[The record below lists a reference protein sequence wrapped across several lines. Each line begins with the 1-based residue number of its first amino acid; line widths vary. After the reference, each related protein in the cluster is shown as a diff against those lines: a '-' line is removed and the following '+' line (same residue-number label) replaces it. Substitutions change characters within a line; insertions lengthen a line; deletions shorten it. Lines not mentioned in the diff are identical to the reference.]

1 MILAD
6 RLRYFRGNVFDA
18 MDRVK
23 AAVAAAGQSIV
34 DLSLGSADL
43 PVAPHI
49 LSAIETSLRDP
60 STYGYQLF
68 ASTAAFRAAVATW
81 YERRFGLPID
91 PEREVLTL
99 IGSQE
104 GTAHL
109 PLAVMN
115 PEEYALVLDPGYPS
129 HVGGVYLAGGQVYPL
144 PLRPEN
150 QFLPDLD
157 AVPLRVREQAKLL
170 ILSYPHNPTTAV
182 APLTFFE
189 AAVQF
194 CDRHGIILV
203 HDVPYGDLVFA
214 GERAPSIFEVDR
226 DRQVGIEFY
235 SLSKS
240 YNMGGFRIGFAIG
253 RADCI
258 GALRQVKSVIDFNQY
273 AGILRGAIAA
283 LTGDQ
288 TCVQQTR
295 EIFRTRRDA
304 FVQALGDHGWPVPLP
319 AATMYVWAKLPPP
332 WQQDS
337 LGFCQSLVKAT
348 GIAAAPGSGFG
359 QGGEGYVRFALVR
372 DRPCLEIAAAQ
383 IAAFTLG
390 EIPSR

>member
-1 MILAD
+1 MRLAD
-6 RLRYFRGNVFDA
+6 RLRYFQGNVFDA
-18 MDRVK
+18 MDRAK
-23 AAVAAAGQSIV
+23 AAVAATGRPIV

-43 PVAPHI
+43 PVADHI
-49 LSAIETSLRDP
+49 LAAIEASVRDAG
-60 STYGYQLF
+60 TYGYQLF
-68 ASTAAFRAAVATW
+68 ASTAAFRQAVATW
-81 YERRFGLPID
+81 FERRFGLRVD

-115 PEEYALVLDPGYPS
+115 PQEYALVLDPGYPS
-129 HVGGVYLAGGQVYPL
+129 HAGGVYLAGGQVYPL
-144 PLRPEN
+144 PLRSEDH
-150 QFLPDLD
+150 FLPDL
-157 AVPLRVREQAKLL
+157 AAIPLMVREQAKLL

-182 APLTFFE
+182 APLDFFKT
-189 AAVQF
+189 AVKF
-194 CDRHGIILV
+194 CDRYGILLV
-203 HDVPYGDLVFA
+203 HDFPYVDLVFD

-253 RADCI
+253 RADI
-258 GALRQVKSVIDFNQY
+258 IAALRQIKSVIDFNQY

-295 EIFRTRRDA
+295 EIFRQRRDA

-319 AATMYVWAKLPPP
+319 PATMYVWAQLPAP
-332 WQQDS
+332 WQRDS
-337 LGFCQSLVKAT
+337 LGFCQALVQAT

-359 QGGEGYVRFALVR
+359 EGGEGYVRFALVR
-372 DRPCLEIAAAQ
+372 DRPCLEVAAAQ
-383 IAAFTLG
+383 IAEFSQTVLKV
-390 EIPSR
+390 

>member
-6 RLRYFRGNVFDA
+6 RLGYCGNNVFDA

-23 AAVAAAGQSIV
+23 AAVAATGQTIV

-49 LSAIETSLRDP
+49 LEAIETALRDP

-68 ASTAAFRAAVATW
+68 ASTAAFRSAVATW
-81 YERRFGLPID
+81 YERRFGLQVD

-115 PEEYALVLDPGYPS
+115 PQEYALVLDPGYPS

-144 PLRPEN
+144 PLRAEH
-150 QFLPDLD
+150 QFLPDLE
-157 AVPLRVREQAKLL
+157 AVPLRVRQQAKLL

-182 APLTFFE
+182 APLAFWE
-189 AAVQF
+189 RAVQF
-194 CDRHGIILV
+194 CDRHGILLV
-203 HDVPYGDLVFA
+203 HDFPYVDLVFE
-214 GERAPSIFEVDR
+214 GEPAHSIFEVDR

-258 GALRQVKSVIDFNQY
+258 AALRQVKSIIDFNQY

-288 TCVQQTR
+288 TCVHQTCQT
-295 EIFRTRRDA
+295 FRDRRDA
-304 FVQALGDHGWPVPLP
+304 FVQALQNHGWSVPLP
-319 AATMYVWAKLPPP
+319 PATMYVWAALPAP

-337 LGFCQSLVKAT
+337 LGFCQALVKAT

-359 QGGEGYVRFALVR
+359 KGGEGYVRFALVR
-372 DRPCLEIAAAQ
+372 DRPCLEMAAAQ
-383 IAAFTLG
+383 IAAFAQ
-390 EIPSR
+390 SF

>member
-6 RLRYFRGNVFDA
+6 RLAHFRSNVFDA

-23 AAVAAAGQSIV
+23 AAVAATGQSIV

-49 LSAIETSLRDP
+49 LAAIETALRDP

-68 ASTAAFRAAVATW
+68 ASTAAFRTAVARW
-81 YERRFGLPID
+81 YEQRFGLKVD

-104 GTAHL
+104 GTAHF

-115 PEEYALVLDPGYPS
+115 PQEYALVLDPGYPS
-129 HVGGVYLAGGQVYPL
+129 HVGGVYLAGGQVYRL
-144 PLRPEN
+144 PLHADN
-150 QFLPDLD
+150 QFLPDLE
-157 AVPLRVREQAKLL
+157 AVPATVREQAKLL
-170 ILSYPHNPTTAV
+170 VLSYPHNPTTAV

-189 AAVQF
+189 EAVAF
-194 CDRHGIILV
+194 CDRYGIILV
-203 HDVPYGDLVFA
+203 HDFPYVDLVFDQ
-214 GERAPSIFEVDR
+214 ERAPSIFEVDR

-258 GALRQVKSVIDFNQY
+258 AALRQVKSVIDFNQY

-288 TCVQQTR
+288 SCVHQTR
-295 EIFRTRRDA
+295 AIFRTRRDA
-304 FVQALGDHGWPVPLP
+304 FVQALRDHGWSVPLP
-319 AATMYVWAKLPPP
+319 PATMYVWAALPPP
-332 WQQDS
+332 WHQDS
-337 LGFCQSLVKAT
+337 LGFCQSLVKTT

-372 DRPCLEIAAAQ
+372 DRSCLEIAAAQ
-383 IAAFTLG
+383 IAAFAL
-390 EIPSR
+390 EEASRP